1 MLVETQIQKT
11 RLKIRTII
19 LESDRMDGPYRTGQ
33 SDGLEKKNRT
43 ESIKLGLPSNR
54 VNEI

>member
-1 MLVETQIQKT
+1 MKHKYKKT

-33 SDGLEKKNRT
+33 SDRLEKKNRT